1 MLEKFSLLDAE
12 YMQMGK
18 VKFIVH
24 SFNLGR
30 PESALAAEA
39 AWCAADQGKF
49 FEYEHAL
56 FENQG
61 AAWNQGNLADLA
73 GRTGLDQ
80 NALSQCLSNGTHRAD
95 VENARRA
102 ALGKGVNSTPTFFVN
117 NQRIEGNVPIE
128 EFKRVIDQ
136 ELAKVQQ

>member
-1 MLEKFSLLDAE
+1 MLEKFPLLDAE
-12 YMQMGK
+12 YIETGK
-18 VKFIVH
+18 VKFINH

-30 PESALAAEA
+30 PDSALAAEA

-49 FEYEHAL
+49 FEYEHVL

-61 AAWNQGNLADLA
+61 TAWNQSNLADLA
-73 GRTGLDQ
+73 ARTGLNRDT
-80 NALSQCLSNGTHRAD
+80 LSQCLSKGTHSAD

-102 ALGKGVNSTPTFFVN
+102 AANKGVNSTPTFFVN
-117 NQRIEGNVPIE
+117 NQRIEGNVPYE

>member
-1 MLEKFSLLDAE
+1 MLDKFPLLDAE
-12 YMQMGK
+12 YIETGK
-18 VKFIVH
+18 VKFINH

-30 PESALAAEA
+30 PDSALAAEA

-61 AAWNQGNLADLA
+61 TAWNQGNLADLA

-80 NALSQCLSNGTHRAD
+80 NKISQCLSNGTHRAD
-95 VENARRA
+95 VENARQA
-102 ALGKGVNSTPTFFVN
+102 AVNKGVASTPTFFVN
-117 NQRIEGNVPIE
+117 NQRIEGNVPYE
-128 EFKRVIDQ
+128 EFQRVINQ

>member
-1 MLEKFSLLDAE
+1 MLEKFPLLDAE
-12 YMQMGK
+12 YMQTGK

-30 PESALAAEA
+30 PEMALAAEA

-49 FEYEHAL
+49 FEYERAL

-61 AAWNQGNLADLA
+61 TAWNQGNLADLA

-80 NALSQCLSNGTHRAD
+80 NAMSQCLSSGTHRAD
-95 VENARRA
+95 VANARQA
-102 ALGKGVNSTPTFFVN
+102 AINKGVSATPTFFVN
-117 NQRIEGNVPIE
+117 NQRIEGNVPYE

-136 ELAKVQQ
+136 ELARAGQ

>member
-1 MLEKFSLLDAE
+1 MLEKFPLLEAE
-12 YMQMGK
+12 YISSGK

-30 PESALAAEA
+30 PEMALAAEA

-61 AAWNQGNLADLA
+61 TAWDQGNLADLA
-73 GRTGLDQ
+73 AGAELDRT
-80 NALSQCLSNGTHRAD
+80 ALSQCLANGTHRAD

-102 ALGKGVNSTPTFFVN
+102 AVNRGVNSTPTFFVN
-117 NQRIEGNVPIE
+117 NQRIDGNVAYE